1 MTDLVH
7 QLHHIS
13 DRKVTLTW
21 SIARKAIASIS
32 AFLKARHDMRL
43 LASMSDAQLKDI
55 GISRSEIE
63 TVVHT
68 GQSGRIDR
76 NK

>member
-1 MTDLVH
+1 MTDLAQQFH
-7 QLHHIS
+7 RTADS
-13 DRKVTLTW
+13 NATLTW
-21 SIARKAIASIS
+21 AIARKIIASIS

-68 GQSGRIDR
+68 GQNSRIDR
-76 NK
+76 IK

>member
-1 MTDLVH
+1 MTDLA
-7 QLHHIS
+7 HHIHHLS
-13 DRKVTLTW
+13 DRKVILAW
-21 SIARKAIASIS
+21 SIAKKIIASLS
-32 AFLKARHDMRL
+32 AFLNARRDTRM

-68 GQSGRIDR
+68 GQTSRIDR
-76 NK
+76 IK